1 MRSREEQP
9 KVRIRIRL
17 ACGCHVLARENP
29 FNPTAKFLC
38 RSGMGHSYNQPW
50 VSYVD
55 TEGAMH
61 ENKPK

>member
-1 MRSREEQP
+1 MRSREEQS
-9 KVRIRIRL
+9 KIRIRL
-17 ACGCHVLARENP
+17 ACGCYVLARENP

-50 VSYVD
+50 VFYVD
-55 TEGAMH
+55 TQGTTH